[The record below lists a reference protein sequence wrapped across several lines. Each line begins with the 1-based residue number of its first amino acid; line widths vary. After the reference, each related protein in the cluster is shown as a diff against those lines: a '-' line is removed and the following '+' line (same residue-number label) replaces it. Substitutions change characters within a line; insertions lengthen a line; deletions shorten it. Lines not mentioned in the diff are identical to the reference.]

1 MSTLIVYYS
10 LSGNTRTVAT
20 ALAKQLGADIEEISC
35 PRYTTGFWGFLKAAG
50 DSWKGRLPAIRPLL
64 LDPSRY
70 GLVIVAGPI
79 WAFHPSTPLRAF
91 LQQYAGELRDVAFV
105 LTHGGSAGEQSL
117 RQMEQLVGKPPV
129 ARLTIREADIKS
141 EKFHL
146 AVSALAASLQ
156 TKKAA

>member
-10 LSGNTRTVAT
+10 LSGNTRTVST

-35 PRYTTGFWGFLKAAG
+35 PRYTGGFWGFLKAAG

-141 EKFHL
+141 GKFHL